1 MAREEAR
8 NVKVQRENL
17 RAELQRTETQGAADY
32 EMVEA
37 RNFELDQQNQ
47 DMNKERN
54 ELESKLMA
62 LRQELKQSQDDFSA
76 ARQSLRERLTTKDQ
90 EVVEFSKFVYYE
102 VQIAKIRGELMT
114 RQSDSEL
121 EKRLRSLADTV
132 IKKQTTIE
140 ALSSDK
146 SSLLLEIERYK
157 RNPVR
162 LQLQPVT

>member
-17 RAELQRTETQGAADY
+17 RVELQRTETQGAADY

-47 DMNKERN
+47 DMSKERN
-54 ELESKLMA
+54 ELEAKLMS

-90 EVVEFSKFVYYE
+90 EVVDF
-102 VQIAKIRGELMT
+102 
-114 RQSDSEL
+114 
-121 EKRLRSLADTV
+121 
-132 IKKQTTIE
+132 
-140 ALSSDK
+140 
-146 SSLLLEIERYK
+146 
-157 RNPVR
+157 
-162 LQLQPVT
+162 